1 MFRQAEALADD
12 VNELSTRIALQAN
25 DLLSQE
31 EWASVDRVYLTG
43 SGDSHH
49 ASCATEM
56 AFESLAGVP
65 CEPLSSLRFLKY
77 GADGMSAVGEHA
89 LVIATSA
96 SGGTERVR
104 QCAERARH
112 HGGRVVALTG
122 AADSPLTR
130 ACDRSLV
137 VGLPRPE
144 RSVGIRTHQASL
156 LGLLMIAIRL
166 GEARGAYSRAAA
178 DALRAELAALAGPV
192 NATSGAIKERCRQV
206 AHLISDAPV
215 VLMVGAGPGLGTAL
229 FGAAKIVEASAVFA
243 MGQDLEEW
251 CHVERFA
258 DPADTPLFLISC
270 PGRAHS
276 LAGAVAARAT
286 ALGRRVIAVVPA
298 EDTVVAPHAHTV
310 LPVYGTTREE
320 FSPLL
325 YGLFAPYTAAF
336 LAERLG
342 RLPFRADRPG
352 RLPLRADRPGPGPVG

>member
-1 MFRQAEALADD
+1 MFDQTAALADD
-12 VNELSTRIALQAN
+12 LTEQSPRFALQASG
-25 DLLSQE
+25 LLSQE

-43 SGDSHH
+43 SGDSYH
-49 ASCATEM
+49 ASCAAEM

-65 CEPLSSLRFLKY
+65 CEPLSSLRFLEY
-77 GADGMSAVGEHA
+77 GTDGMSAVGGNN

-96 SGGTERVR
+96 SGGTRRVL

-112 HGGRVVALTG
+112 HGVRTVALTG
-122 AADSPLTR
+122 VADSPLTR
-130 ACDRSLV
+130 TCDRSMV
-137 VGLPRPE
+137 IDVPRLE
-144 RSVGIRTHQASL
+144 RSPGIRTHQASL
-156 LGLLMIAIRL
+156 VGLLMIAIRL
-166 GEARGAYSRAAA
+166 GEARGMYASAAA
-178 DALRAELAALAGPV
+178 NALRGELSALAGPM
-192 NATSGAIKERCRQV
+192 NATVDAIRERCRQV

-215 VLMVGAGPGLGTAL
+215 VVMIGAGPGLGTAL

-258 DPADTPLFLISC
+258 DPIDTPLFLLSC

-286 ALGRRVIAVVPA
+286 ALGRQVIAVVPA
-298 EDTVVAPHAHTV
+298 EDTVVTPYAHTV

-342 RLPFRADRPG
+342 RLPFRAG
-352 RLPLRADRPGPGPVG
+352 CPGPGPAH